1 MSGCKL
7 IRHGVI
13 AVAVARFVSAHND
26 DHITQHCVLR
36 QVPIVDCQWR
46 GRQVRCLARIKLG
59 QMAYRALRTKMT
71 RTSGLQDASFAF
83 VDACYDFA
91 NAKAENF
98 AESDCEQVENAQR
111 AVGLSSPTG

>member
-1 MSGCKL
+1 METPSLERKMMCKSSSRLSGQ
-7 IRHGVI
+7 
-13 AVAVARFVSAHND
+13 A
-26 DHITQHCVLR
+26 
-36 QVPIVDCQWR
+36 WR
-46 GRQVRCLARIKLG
+46 VVGISL
-59 QMAYRALRTKMT
+59 MT

-91 NAKAENF
+91 NAKAESF